1 MAALPSSDNGSTPS
15 FSTGDGAHEPADIR
29 ARKHP
34 TVGHAVDGRMPDGRP
49 GGDGAAD
56 IRPHIVIV
64 GAGFAGLEAAK
75 KLTDAP
81 VRVTLVDR
89 NNYHKFQPLLYE
101 VAMAGLEA
109 DDIAHNVRNIFQ
121 DADNVRFRLGTVSDV
136 DTDGKWVHLR
146 SGDPIPYDQLILA
159 AGAVTNDFG
168 VEGVSDYGFPLKNVP
183 DAVNLRNHILRQFE
197 RYDRN
202 PSEAE
207 DGTLTFVIVGGG
219 PTGVEMA
226 GALVELFDTLND
238 DFTAFDIR
246 DRARCVLLEMQEDL
260 LPPYAESLRAYTRDV
275 LEARGVEVM
284 TETVVERVEE
294 NAVHLNGGKTIP
306 TQTLVWCAG
315 VKASPVVDMV
325 GPVEKARDGRVV
337 VNPDLTIPEYPD
349 VYAVGDMAAIQ
360 GEDGYEPQLAQVA
373 MQSGRHAA
381 EAILERLGDREPEAF
396 SYSDYGQMATI
407 GRNAAV
413 AELAG
418 GLKFKGLIAWLMWVV
433 IHIAKIVGFRNRA
446 SAFVNWAYNYFTY
459 SRSARLL
466 LDVVPISDDLSMEV
480 EEIDRTVKQRLKEVK
495 AGA

>member
-1 MAALPSSDNGSTPS
+1 
-15 FSTGDGAHEPADIR
+15 
-29 ARKHP
+29 
-34 TVGHAVDGRMPDGRP
+34 V
-49 GGDGAAD
+49 
-56 IRPHIVIV
+56 
-64 GAGFAGLEAAK
+64 
-75 KLTDAP
+75 
-81 VRVTLVDR
+81 
-89 NNYHKFQPLLYE
+89 
-101 VAMAGLEA
+101 
-109 DDIAHNVRNIFQ
+109 
-121 DADNVRFRLGTVSDV
+121 
-136 DTDGKWVHLR
+136 
-146 SGDPIPYDQLILA
+146 
-159 AGAVTNDFG
+159 NDFG
-168 VEGVSDYGFPLKNVP
+168 VEGVSEYGFPLKNVP

-202 PSEAE
+202 PDEAD

-219 PTGVEMA
+219 PTGVETA

-246 DRARCVLLEMQEDL
+246 ERARCVLLEMQEDL
-260 LPPYAESLRAYTRDV
+260 LPPYAESLRAYTREV

-284 TETVVERVEE
+284 TETVVERVDEH
-294 NAVHLNGGKTIP
+294 AVHLNGGNTIP
-306 TQTLVWCAG
+306 TQTLVWAAG

-325 GPVEKARDGRVV
+325 GPVEKAGDGRVV
-337 VNPDLTIPEYPD
+337 VNPELAIPGHPD
-349 VYAVGDMAAIQ
+349 IYAVGDLAAIQ

-381 EAILERLGDREPEAF
+381 ENILSRINNRTTESF
-396 SYSDYGQMATI
+396 TYSDLGQMATI

-480 EEIDRTVKQRLKEVK
+480 EEIDRTVKQRLKEVE